1 MDFDWLARANYVFD
15 CLAVRLETREI
26 RQLVCWAPIQFK
38 YSRWYIYIIFIFSEI
53 LLNFTSFLY
62 TKGFQNCNTNFNLRE
77 KFRNL
82 IFDNSGKRYECS
94 LKFRNGNN
102 WKIPF
107 HWFKAV
113 GPCSSCIIYF
123 DISMKHVDVIGR
135 LKISSIFF
143 IAFSSHEFYESV
155 FFFYRVTSDPLSYHI
170 SFS

>member
-1 MDFDWLARANYVFD
+1 M
-15 CLAVRLETREI
+15 
-26 RQLVCWAPIQFK
+26 
-38 YSRWYIYIIFIFSEI
+38 
-53 LLNFTSFLY
+53 LLNFTRFLY
-62 TKGFQNCNTNFNLRE
+62 TKSFQNSNTNFNGRE

-155 FFFYRVTSDPLSYHI
+155 FFFLPCNKCSLILSYFLQLSPLAFLDEKLSTFYLHLDNTERKRYWT
-170 SFS
+170 S

>member
-1 MDFDWLARANYVFD
+1 M
-15 CLAVRLETREI
+15 
-26 RQLVCWAPIQFK
+26 
-38 YSRWYIYIIFIFSEI
+38 
-53 LLNFTSFLY
+53 LLNFTRFLY
-62 TKGFQNCNTNFNLRE
+62 TTGFQNSNTNFNGRE

-113 GPCSSCIIYF
+113 GPCLSCIIYF

-135 LKISSIFF
+135 PKISSFFF
-143 IAFSSHEFYESV
+143 IAFSSHEFYKSAS
-155 FFFYRVTSDPLSYHI
+155 FFTVEQAFPHLIIFPLVKSSSH
-170 SFS
+170 FR